1 VGCPIDP
8 VQLSRETLEHLQPD
22 LPIPDVDRLWIDV
35 GLAGMTLTNTPPH
48 TAQSNIEKIVQL
60 EEEDERRRSFSD
72 RFPEMIGSF
81 AGSVTFV
88 VCQLTFVGLWAVANS
103 EIIPGLPVFDPFPF
117 SLLSGVLGLESVLLT
132 AFVLIRQNR
141 MSLLADRRSHLD
153 LQISLL
159 AEKET
164 TKIIQMLERMSQ
176 QMGMERHVTD
186 RETKELG
193 QATAVEDLAREL
205 TDKLDGNGLHSPGA

>member
-1 VGCPIDP
+1 MPEDSPSC
-8 VQLSRETLEHLQPD
+8 
-22 LPIPDVDRLWIDV
+22 
-35 GLAGMTLTNTPPH
+35 H
-48 TAQSNIEKIVQL
+48 TAQSNIEKVVQL
-60 EEEDERRRSFSD
+60 EEEEERHRSFAD
-72 RFPEMIGSF
+72 RFPERIGSF
-81 AGSVTFV
+81 AGSVSFV
-88 VCQLTFVGLWAVANS
+88 ACQLAFVGLWAIANLG
-103 EIIPGLPVFDPFPF
+103 IIPGVPTFDPFPY
-117 SLLSGVLGLESVLLT
+117 SLLSGLLSLEGVLLT

-141 MSLLADRRSHLD
+141 MSLMADRRSHLD

-176 QMGMERHVTD
+176 QMGMEHHITD

-205 TDKLDGNGLHSPGA
+205 TDKLDGNGLHSPGT

>member
-1 VGCPIDP
+1 MTDTASP
-8 VQLSRETLEHLQPD
+8 SR
-22 LPIPDVDRLWIDV
+22 
-35 GLAGMTLTNTPPH
+35 
-48 TAQSNIEKIVQL
+48 TAQYNIEKVVQL
-60 EEEDERRRSFSD
+60 EEEEERHRSFAD

-81 AGSVTFV
+81 AGSVAFV
-88 VCQLTFVGLWAVANS
+88 VCQLAFVGLWAVANS
-103 EIIPGLPVFDPFPF
+103 GVIPGLPAFDPFPY

-141 MSLLADRRSHLD
+141 MSLMADRRSHLD

-176 QMGMERHVTD
+176 QMGIGQHVTD
-186 RETKELG
+186 HESKELG
-193 QATAVEDLAREL
+193 QTTAVEGLAQEFK
-205 TDKLDGNGLHSPGA
+205 DKLDDRGPQSRAG

>member
-1 VGCPIDP
+1 
-8 VQLSRETLEHLQPD
+8 
-22 LPIPDVDRLWIDV
+22 
-35 GLAGMTLTNTPPH
+35 MTQTSAPPS
-48 TAQSNIEKIVQL
+48 TVQSNIQKIVSL
-60 EEEDERRRSFSD
+60 EEEEERRRSFID

-88 VCQLTFVGLWAVANS
+88 VCQVMFVGLWAVANL
-103 EIIPGLPVFDPFPF
+103 EVIPGLPVFDPFPF
-117 SLLSGVLGLESVLLT
+117 SLLSGLLSLESVLLT

-141 MSLLADRRSHLD
+141 MSLIADRRSHLD

-164 TKIIQMLERMSQ
+164 TKVIQMLERMSR

-186 RETKELG
+186 NETRELG
-193 QATAVEDLAREL
+193 EATAVESLAQEL
-205 TDKLDGNGLHSPGA
+205 KEKLDEDA